1 MPEKSAEYPNFYD
14 ICPKINK
21 IPEFYMI
28 FARKVPEF
36 YIGLIIA
43 RKILLPDFFF
53 FGGGA
58 VLPCPLSPV
67 SYAYAVQYTNLEI
80 VQ

>member
-53 FGGGA
+53 FWGGGSSA
-58 VLPCPLSPV
+58 VPPV
-67 SYAYAVQYTNLEI
+67 PRLLRLCCTVHKS
-80 VQ
+80 